1 MARTIYLTQDDGIL
15 GKNGEGF
22 SWKRSRAE
30 PAEKIPATNLGDVVV
45 VGNGSISTPA
55 LHLLME
61 QDIPV
66 HFISAGGRYKGSL
79 TSGMARGYALRHAQ
93 YDSALSPDGA
103 LNFARAFVIG
113 KILNQRQTLMRFLYR
128 RRRGEEEFSSAAR
141 ELSAFARNATRTE
154 NLEELRGVEG
164 NAARVYFSVMG
175 NALIAPWSFQGRT
188 RRPPRDPVN
197 ALLSFCYT
205 LLLGR
210 VTTAVVTVGLDP
222 CVGWLHPE
230 YRGRPSAA
238 LDLME
243 EFRSAT
249 VDRFVVS
256 ILNQNFFSPRH
267 FTADK
272 DGGVRI
278 EQGARQKLM
287 RLFKER
293 LRTEVRNSSN
303 DHSSSYENHIH
314 AQAWNLARCIR
325 NGGEYLPFVLRL

>member
-103 LNFARAFVIG
+103 LNFARAFVVG

-303 DHSSSYENHIH
+303 GHSSSYENHIH
-314 AQAWNLARCIR
+314 AQARNLARCIR